1 MSKKNSD
8 KGRTEEWRMNCAC
21 CGQRAFLPLA
31 VTVNEMPVCEDCR
44 PKWVDGFVKAYEQ
57 DMRDKRAFL
66 SFTLYAK
73 PDDCVENP
81 FGEDYPFLHAH
92 LNAPFAEVAEE
103 VAQLYEINFYELHLH
118 MNTSSRMHNAYCSLT
133 EDWLLVH
140 RFFKSGNLVY
150 LWLEP
155 ENAPFLGLL
164 QRTGLVPQKD
174 GYVSMGTSLF
184 NPGGVVFKKEETGL
198 YTPCKFETIPAE
210 QFAKFVHES
219 DDIHFVEPDGDDFY
233 YELRECSRDGESYQD
248 ALRRQTV
255 ELLTYLKTGE
265 SAPGSARR

>member
-1 MSKKNSD
+1 MGKQKC
-8 KGRTEEWRMNCAC
+8 GRGKEKEWRRECAC
-21 CGQRAFLPLA
+21 CGQKAFLPLA
-31 VTVNEMPVCEDCR
+31 VTANELSVCEECR

-57 DMRDKRAFL
+57 DMRSKKAFL
-66 SFTLYAK
+66 SFTLYAE
-73 PDDCVENP
+73 PDDCGENP
-81 FGEDYPFLHAH
+81 FGEDYPFLHAY

-118 MNTSSRMHNAYCSLT
+118 MNTSSRMHNAYCSLV

-140 RFFKSGNLVY
+140 RFFKNANLVY

-155 ENAPFLGLL
+155 ENAPFLGRLRRTRLL
-164 QRTGLVPQKD
+164 PQKD

-184 NPGGVVFKKEETGL
+184 NLGGVVFKKEETGL
-198 YTPCKFETIPAE
+198 YTPCKFETMPAE

-219 DDIHFVEPDGDDFY
+219 DDIRFVEPDGDDFY
-233 YELRECSRDGESYQD
+233 YEFRECSRDGESYQD

-265 SAPGSARR
+265 PTP